1 MLILLAIIFL
11 LILFLEHFT
20 LPPASKNGIFSLDTI
35 RVVLFV
41 LFALVLI
48 VFLLR
53 SGIALI
59 PALAIAISTALML
72 AEKKMAPIE
81 EKKFFEQMLHPK
93 KPPPPPPPSQSSHMT
108 EEEARAI
115 LNVAPNASK
124 QEVKKAYHALITKN
138 HPDHG
143 GSSYLAA
150 KINQAR
156 DRLI

>member
-20 LPPASKNGIFSLDTI
+20 LPSASKNGIFSLDTI
-35 RVVLFV
+35 RAVLFV

-81 EKKFFEQMLHPK
+81 EKKFFEQMLHAK
-93 KPPPPPPPSQSSHMT
+93 KPPPPPPSQSSHMT